1 MLIDFLSVENF
12 GPFSG
17 PHRLELAPSK
27 DGTKSIILIGADNG
41 AGKTT
46 LLSALKLCLYGKRAT
61 DLWEGGQQGYR
72 QFITQKFNNE
82 AFDRGE
88 RQMILEI
95 GLRVWEHKIER
106 SLNVKRSFYLTD
118 NRLFQTDNQ
127 ESLEILRDGKLW
139 EHPLSD
145 SPDEDDANQYDDLL
159 RLLVPPHLAQFY
171 FFDGE
176 RVRELFKKAS
186 SENISQAIRD
196 LLGLSLFERL
206 ADDLREYR
214 RTVIPRLYGKHQDKQ
229 AAWLQAKG
237 ERDRFLGEIQKLE
250 FNIREIGED
259 LTDLDAKITAKES
272 EFRRLGGMQQSEIDQ
287 LKEQEKQCKL
297 EYDRLATEIKAAIGS
312 EMSQSFLL
320 PLRNAWEERMTREV
334 ARRHWLTRREAVEP
348 HINRLIDRLVGQ
360 DALPSEPPLTPGQ
373 VTFFSSR
380 IEQEVKALFHP
391 RPPDASEEFWFDLRQ
406 EEIDLIRKQFEEALN
421 FSSGRVRELVEG
433 KERVN
438 AQKRRLQEKLQSLGD
453 TDSTQSIAAELN
465 QFREDK
471 GAREQQRSE
480 LENELAHQKGKL
492 SEIERQITN
501 LERECGKSAKGQ
513 TKSDIA
519 NRVEAAV
526 KEYLA
531 EAKVRKADEIERQLN
546 DLFMAMANCR
556 DEIKELKLNR
566 QTYEIEM
573 IDNEGRRRPIDTGL
587 SAGQAQVLAMAF
599 VGALAKASG
608 RILPR
613 IIDTPLGRLDV
624 NHRRD
629 VTRHFFIDNAS
640 PQTIL
645 LSTPTEINNCTYDE
659 QPLRL
664 LDDLRQSTAQVAT
677 LTKVGPGKSVIEQ
690 NNYFGNKL

>member
-12 GPFSG
+12 GPFYG
-17 PHRLELAPSK
+17 PHRLDLAPSE
-27 DGTKSIILIGADNG
+27 DGKKSIVLIGADNG

-72 QFITQKFNNE
+72 QFISEKFNNE

-95 GLRVWEHKIER
+95 GLRVWEHKIEHR
-106 SLNVKRSFYLTD
+106 LNVRRSFHLTD
-118 NRLFQTDNQ
+118 NRLFLTDNQ
-127 ESLEILRDGKLW
+127 ETLEVLRDGKLW
-139 EHPLSD
+139 ERPFPD

-159 RLLVPPHLAQFY
+159 RLLIPPHLAQFY

-176 RVRELFKKAS
+176 RVRELFKRAS

-214 RTVIPRLYGKHQDKQ
+214 RTTIPRLYGRHQDKQ
-229 AAWLQAKG
+229 AALLQAKG
-237 ERDRFLGEIQKLE
+237 ERDRILGGIQKLDFDIHE
-250 FNIREIGED
+250 VEED
-259 LTDLDAKITAKES
+259 LTDLDEKIAAKES

-297 EYDRLATEIKAAIGS
+297 EYDHLAAEIKTAIGS
-312 EMSQSFLL
+312 QMSQSFLL
-320 PLRNAWEERMTREV
+320 PLRSTWEERMTKET
-334 ARRHWLTRREAVEP
+334 ARRQWLTRREAIEP
-348 HINRLIDRLVGQ
+348 YIKRLIDRLVGQ
-360 DALPSEPPLTPGQ
+360 DALPPEPPLTTGQ
-373 VTFFSSR
+373 AAFFSKR

-391 RPPDASEEFWFDLRQ
+391 PPSDASEEFWFDLRQ
-406 EEIDLIRKQFEEALN
+406 EEIDLIRKQFDEALR

-438 AQKRRLQEKLQSLGD
+438 AQRRRLQEKLQSLGD
-453 TDSTQSIAAELN
+453 TVVTQSIAKELN
-465 QFREDK
+465 QFRENK
-471 GAREQQRSE
+471 GAREQRHSE
-480 LENELAHQKGKL
+480 LENELAHQNDKL
-492 SEIERQITN
+492 AEIERQITN
-501 LERECGKSAKGQ
+501 LERECGKSAKGH

-519 NRVEAAV
+519 NRVEQAV

-531 EAKVRKADEIERQLN
+531 QAKVRKADEIERNLN
-546 DLFMAMANCR
+546 ELFLAMANCR
-556 DEIKELKLNR
+556 DEIRELKLNR
-566 QTYEIEM
+566 QTYEIEI
-573 IDNEGRRRPIDTGL
+573 IDKEGRRRPIETGL

-629 VTRHFFIDNAS
+629 VTRHFFIENAS
-640 PQTIL
+640 TQTIL
-645 LSTPTEINNCTYDE
+645 LSTPTEINNCTYDN
-659 QPLRL
+659 QSLRL
-664 LDDLRQSTAQVAT
+664 LDDLRPSTARVAT
-677 LTKVGPGKSVIEQ
+677 LVKVESGKSVIEQ
-690 NNYFGNKL
+690 HYFGNKL